1 MKKIIIMFFIFQSCF
16 LYSQITSNTDLEKIN
31 NLFESANELYN
42 DGKYLEANYL
52 YKDIASSNIISKDLY
67 YNLASSYAA
76 IGSNGYAV
84 LYYEKALNIA
94 PFDKEIKSM
103 ISSING
109 NSDYD
114 SVLIIT
120 MYLLL
125 ILFLVFFTM
134 LIVLFIRKKK
144 INKFLILLSVVFFIL
159 LIILSSYI
167 NSDYIV
173 TIDNANLYSGSSTK
187 SDIVSQISEGEKLRV
202 IEEHDNWYYA
212 EGNFKGWINKSSAEK
227 I

>member
-1 MKKIIIMFFIFQSCF
+1 MKKLLIIFLLFQSYILF
-16 LYSQITSNTDLEKIN
+16 GETNLSADLDQINK
-31 NLFESANELYN
+31 LFESANKLYN
-42 DGKYLEANYL
+42 EGKYLEANFL
-52 YKDIASSNIISKDLY
+52 YKDIASSNVISKDLY

-84 LYYEKALNIA
+84 LYYEKALNIS
-94 PFDKEIKSM
+94 PFDKEVKSM
-103 ISSING
+103 ITSING

-114 SVLIIT
+114 SVIIVS

-134 LIVLFIRKKK
+134 LIVLFIKKKK
-144 INKFLILLSVVFFIL
+144 INNFLILLSIVFFIP
-159 LIILSSYI
+159 LIILSSYA

>member
-1 MKKIIIMFFIFQSCF
+1 M
-16 LYSQITSNTDLEKIN
+16 
-31 NLFESANELYN
+31 
-42 DGKYLEANYL
+42 
-52 YKDIASSNIISKDLY
+52 
-67 YNLASSYAA
+67 ASSYAA

-84 LYYEKALNIA
+84 LYYEKALNIS
-94 PFDKEIKSM
+94 PFDKEVKSM
-103 ISSING
+103 ITSING

-114 SVLIIT
+114 SVIIVS

-134 LIVLFIRKKK
+134 LIVLFIKKKK
-144 INKFLILLSVVFFIL
+144 INNFLILLSIVFFIP
-159 LIILSSYI
+159 LIILSSYA